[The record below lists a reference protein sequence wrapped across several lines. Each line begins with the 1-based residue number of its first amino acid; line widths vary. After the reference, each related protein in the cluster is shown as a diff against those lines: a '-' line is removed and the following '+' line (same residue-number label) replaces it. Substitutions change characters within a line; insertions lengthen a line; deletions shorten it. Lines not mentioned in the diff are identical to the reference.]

1 MSKKR
6 RTFSAREKSKI
17 AIEAIRERET
27 SSEIA
32 KRYSVHPNQVSIW
45 KKLALEGLDLIFE
58 DRRIKNETE
67 KENSQLIEELYSQ
80 IGQLQM
86 ELKWLKKKVG
96 QL

>member
-58 DRRIKNETE
+58 DRRIRKFAVDRGIVQPDRPASNG
-67 KENSQLIEELYSQ
+67 IE
-80 IGQLQM
+80 
-86 ELKWLKKKVG
+86 VA
-96 QL
+96 